1 MPQTVKEALVAAKF
15 ITDNERYRLV
25 RLHPRAITTAAGV
38 VAEIGQ
44 PFCAL
49 IVDRDEVTLMIP
61 DDAVADFAERLRDHK
76 LGETY
81 RLITVDAELAPDLI
95 GFMAVLSQA
104 LADARV
110 GVFPYAAYT
119 RDHIMVPELQLT
131 LALETLEQLQTK
143 YGA

>member
-1 MPQTVKEALVAAKF
+1 MPQTVKEALSAATF
-15 ITDNERYRLV
+15 LPAAERNRLV
-25 RLHPRAITTAAGV
+25 KLAPRAITVAAGV
-38 VAEIGQ
+38 IAEIGQ

-61 DDAVADFAERLRDHK
+61 DDAVVDFAKRLREHE

-104 LADARV
+104 LADAHV

-131 LALETLEQLQTK
+131 LALEALEQLK
-143 YGA
+143 AEYGA

>member
-1 MPQTVKEALVAAKF
+1 MPQTVKEALSAATF
-15 ITDNERYRLV
+15 ITDDERNRLV
-25 RLHPRAITTAAGV
+25 KLAPRAITVAAGV
-38 VAEIGQ
+38 IAEIGQ

-61 DDAVADFAERLRDHK
+61 DDAVVDFAKRLREHE

-104 LADARV
+104 LADAHV

-131 LALETLEQLQTK
+131 LALEALEQLK
-143 YGA
+143 AEYGA